1 MFKTQEQSQIYLGY
15 TMMLNEIRVG
25 TMEIKAAHQ
34 SLVIGEQ
41 KLKSLKR
48 ELAHI
53 EENEGNR
60 DKKQSK

>member
-1 MFKTQEQSQIYLGY
+1 
-15 TMMLNEIRVG
+15 MMLNEIRVG